1 MVSDTLVLLIYKL
14 VNASIKGF
22 KVILRGSSAAALKGM
37 KSCRTRG
44 IFVHPFVHLSV
55 RSFHAQRLE

>member
-1 MVSDTLVLLIYKL
+1 MVSDTLFLLIYKL
-14 VNASIKGF
+14 VNAFI
-22 KVILRGSSAAALKGM
+22 KVILRGSRAAALKGM